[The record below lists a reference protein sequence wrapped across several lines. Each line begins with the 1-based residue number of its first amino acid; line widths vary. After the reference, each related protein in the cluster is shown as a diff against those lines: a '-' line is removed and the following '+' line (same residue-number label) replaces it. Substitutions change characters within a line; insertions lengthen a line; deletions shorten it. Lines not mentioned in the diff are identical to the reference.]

1 MRVRREFKAHTGKA
15 MAEVESWIRKLT
27 GRGIMRR
34 ATLTSLLVG
43 SILTVVNH
51 GSEFM
56 RGGIQSAHI
65 LPIAFTYLVPFVVS
79 VASSVSATRT
89 TGAATNPDAAAPAHL
104 RAGSATA
111 ERDRTNTAEQHGDEP
126 SKTPQP

>member
-1 MRVRREFKAHTGKA
+1 MRREFQAHTGKA

-43 SILTVVNH
+43 SILTIVNH
-51 GSEFM
+51 GSEFT
-56 RGGIQSAHI
+56 RGGIQSAHF

-89 TGAATNPDAAAPAHL
+89 TGAATNPDAAEPAHL
-104 RAGSATA
+104 RAGSAAA
-111 ERDRTNTAEQHGDEP
+111 ECDRTTTGEQHGDEP
-126 SKTPQP
+126 PKTPKP